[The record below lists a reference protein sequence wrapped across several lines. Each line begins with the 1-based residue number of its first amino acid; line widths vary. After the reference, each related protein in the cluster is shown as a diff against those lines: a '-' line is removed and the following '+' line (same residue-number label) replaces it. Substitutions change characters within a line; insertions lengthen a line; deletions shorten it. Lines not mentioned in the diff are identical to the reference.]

1 MGSIVALEPPSE
13 FTRHRRARLAGV
25 HRALAATYSVPFY
38 RTNPNP
44 ARVSVPR
51 DLPDLTPDAPHDRS
65 VLFEVGARLTLAG
78 AGQ

>member
-1 MGSIVALEPPSE
+1 MGSIVALEP
-13 FTRHRRARLAGV
+13 RASLRAIAGPDLP
-25 HRALAATYSVPFY
+25 ALAATYSVPFY
-38 RTNPNP
+38 RINPNP